1 VPLRIVFMGTPDCA
15 APSLHRLVDRGHEMV
30 VVCQPDR
37 EKGRGRRVAAP
48 PVKDCATGVGLPLLQ
63 PASVNAPEVLDALRA
78 FVPDLYCV
86 VAFGQILKA
95 DTLAVPRLGS
105 VNVHFSLLPRWRGAA
120 PVQHAIWAG
129 DTVTGVTTQFM
140 TLGLDEGDVIL
151 REEVPVSDE
160 ITAGEL
166 QQQLA
171 ELGAEVLARSVAL
184 IESGAAERH
193 PQDASQATWAK
204 RIEPEHGLVDFRA
217 QARQVVRHIHALNPS
232 PGCFTAFRGE
242 GVKLWRARVGEG
254 PGGEPG
260 QILGTDGD
268 ALLVSTG
275 AGVVGLTELQPA
287 GRARQSGRD
296 FANGKR
302 VQSGEGFG
310 LVG

>member
-1 VPLRIVFMGTPDCA
+1 MPLRIVFMGTPDCA
-15 APSLHRLVDRGHEMV
+15 APSLHRLAEQGHEFL

-37 EKGRGRRVAAP
+37 GKGRGRHVAAP
-48 PVKDCATGVGLPLLQ
+48 PVKNCAADVGLPLLQ
-63 PASVNAPEVLDALRA
+63 PASVNAPDVLDALRDFA
-78 FVPDLYCV
+78 PDLYCV

-95 DTLAVPRLGS
+95 ETLAVPRLGA

-151 REEVPVSDE
+151 REEVPVTDDV
-160 ITAGEL
+160 TAGEL

-171 ELGAEVLARSVAL
+171 ELGAEVLARTVDL
-184 IESGAAERH
+184 IERGAAERH
-193 PQDASQATWAK
+193 PQDASQATRAR
-204 RIEPEHGLVDFRA
+204 RIEPEHGLVDFGA
-217 QARQVVRHIHALNPS
+217 QARQIVRHIHALNPS
-232 PGCFTAFRGE
+232 PGCFATFRGE
-242 GVKLWRARVGEG
+242 SVKLWRARVAESPGVG
-254 PGGEPG
+254 PGA
-260 QILGTDGD
+260 ILGTDGE

-275 AGVVGLTELQPA
+275 SGVVGLTEVQPA

-302 VQSGEGFG
+302 VRPGECFG
-310 LVG
+310 PAS